1 MSGPRARSRYDE
13 LHDRFD
19 PIKTGKAGTRY
30 ERLAAMVL
38 KALNQR
44 DVVVHDIRLRGDSD
58 VKHQI
63 DVHVERNGAKQR
75 VIIECKDFDLAGDK
89 VGLDIVRSFR
99 SVVEDTGADEA
110 LILTCND
117 FTKDARKY
125 AKAKGIKLALL
136 RAFEPGDMEGRI
148 QTIIH
153 TIHVRGISDLSVDL
167 LGFAQ
172 DEEGRFAAELSA
184 AGLDKGFTTAT
195 PVAFVKGAERVQF
208 NQFLKNAANADVEAR
223 ALSDGEH
230 RMTIM
235 PSGWQISVNGGAG
248 IDFVGIALRYT
259 FVDVSE
265 TYEITSDRIAEMIL
279 ADLDGT
285 DLIIFADQLERHQ
298 IGPDGAVS

>member
-1 MSGPRARSRYDE
+1 MTKSRARSRYDE

-44 DVVVHDIRLRGDSD
+44 DIVVHDIRLRGDSD

-63 DVHVERNGAKQR
+63 DVRVERNGTER
-75 VIIECKDFDLAGDK
+75 RIIVECKDFDLAGDK

-99 SVVEDTGADEA
+99 SVLEDTGADEA

-117 FTKDARKY
+117 FTRDARKY

-136 RAFEPGDMEGRI
+136 RAFKPTDMDGRI
-148 QTIIH
+148 QKIIH
-153 TIHVRGISDLSVDL
+153 TIHVRGITDLSVDL
-167 LGFAQ
+167 MGLAE
-172 DEEGRFAAELSA
+172 DENDRFAVELSA
-184 AGLDKGFTTAT
+184 AGLTQGFTPAT
-195 PVAFVKGAERVQF
+195 PVAFVKGTERVQF
-208 NQFLKNAANADVEAR
+208 NQFLKNAADADVEER

-235 PSGWQISVNGGAG
+235 PDGWQISVDSGAG

-265 TYEITSDRIAEMIL
+265 TYEITSNRIAEMIL

-285 DLIIFADQLERHQ
+285 DLVIFADQLERHQ
-298 IGPDGAVS
+298 IGPDGTVS

>member
-1 MSGPRARSRYDE
+1 MTKPRARSRYDE

-38 KALNQR
+38 KALHQR
-44 DVVVHDIRLRGDSD
+44 DVVVHDIGLRGESD

-63 DVHVERNGAKQR
+63 DVCVERNGMR
-75 VIIECKDFDLAGDK
+75 RRIIVECKDFDLAGDK

-99 SVVEDTGADEA
+99 SAVEDTEADEA

-117 FTKDARKY
+117 FTRDARKY

-136 RAFEPGDMEGRI
+136 RAFEPTDMDGRI
-148 QTIIH
+148 QKIIH
-153 TIHVRGISDLSVDL
+153 TIHVRGITELSVDL
-167 LGFAQ
+167 MELSQ
-172 DEEGRFAAELSA
+172 DENDQFAAELSA
-184 AGLDKGFTTAT
+184 EGLNQVFTPAT
-195 PVAFVKGAERVQF
+195 PVFFVRGVERVQF
-208 NQFLKNAANADVEAR
+208 NQFLQNAADADVEAR

-235 PSGWQISVNGGAG
+235 PDGWQICVNSGAG

-259 FVDVSE
+259 FADESE
-265 TYEITSDRIAEMIL
+265 TFEITSDRVAEMIL
-279 ADLDGT
+279 ADLNGT
-285 DLIIFADQLERHQ
+285 DLVIFADQLKRHQ
-298 IGPDGAVS
+298 IGPDGTVS

>member
-1 MSGPRARSRYDE
+1 MAQSRARSRYDE

-44 DVVVHDIRLRGDSD
+44 DVIIHDIGLRGDSD

-63 DVHVERNGAKQR
+63 DVSIERNGAKR
-75 VIIECKDFDLAGDK
+75 RIIVECKDFDLAGDK

-136 RAFEPGDMEGRI
+136 RTFEPTDMEGRI
-148 QTIIH
+148 QKIVH
-153 TIHVRGISDLSVDL
+153 TIRVRGITELNVDL
-167 LGFAQ
+167 MGLAQ
-172 DEEGRFAAELSA
+172 DENNRLAAELSA
-184 AGLDKGFTTAT
+184 AGIDGGFTPAT
-195 PVAFVKGAERVQF
+195 PVAFVKNAERFQF
-208 NQFLKNAANADVEAR
+208 NQFLKMAADADVEAR
-223 ALSDGEH
+223 ALADGEH

-235 PSGWQISVNGGAG
+235 PNGWQISVDGGAG
-248 IDFVGIALRYT
+248 IDFVEIALRYT

-265 TYEITSDRIAEMIL
+265 TSEITSDRIAEMIL

-285 DLIIFADQLERHQ
+285 DLVVFADQLERHR
-298 IGPDGAVS
+298 IASDGTVG